1 MPDGGVLIAI
11 YQRVYPCFE
20 YLFDQTSGRTL
31 TTNDM
36 TTTKRFAP
44 ARMPIYLPACLPACL
59 SACLYTTIKC
69 ILEYIVYDYGTQKH
83 VFDR

>member
-11 YQRVYPCFE
+11 YQRVYPRFE

-44 ARMPIYLPACLPACL
+44 ARMPIYLPACLPAYCLPVCL
-59 SACLYTTIKC
+59 SVYHNKMHTRVH
-69 ILEYIVYDYGTQKH
+69 IV
-83 VFDR
+83 

>member
-11 YQRVYPCFE
+11 YQRVSTRFE

-44 ARMPIYLPACLPACL
+44 ARMPIYLPACLPAYCLPVCL
-59 SACLYTTIKC
+59 SVYHNKMHTRVH
-69 ILEYIVYDYGTQKH
+69 IV
-83 VFDR
+83 